1 MHPRVHGGRRC
12 FGPLDMACTFYG
24 EEEEEDDDD
33 GLSYL
38 WSSSFEFRSQK
49 SLQSV

>member
-1 MHPRVHGGRRC
+1 MLWTSGYG
-12 FGPLDMACTFYG
+12 MYFYG
-24 EEEEEDDDD
+24 DDDDD